1 MLSEEEFLGKE
12 VVEEKSRFEPILEK
26 QGLVTPMGLGEIQLA
41 WRMMVLGNVVLFCR
55 CCNLR
60 YVALELAED

>member
-26 QGLVTPMGLGEIQLA
+26 QGLVTPMGFGEINWLGE
-41 WRMMVLGNVVLFCR
+41 
-55 CCNLR
+55 
-60 YVALELAED
+60 

>member
-26 QGLVTPMGLGEIQLA
+26 QGLVTPMGLGEIQST
-41 WRMMVLGNVVLFCR
+41 WRMM
-55 CCNLR
+55 
-60 YVALELAED
+60 A